1 MIVSS
6 LCILYRT
13 DWYQRLQFSLL
24 ENLTREVGLTLR
36 ELDLGWMKFEQFE
49 AGSAI
54 STVAS

>member
-36 ELDLGWMKFEQFE
+36 ELDLGWLKFEQFE